1 LIHALF
7 ERRQFALD
15 RAQAVSQVEA
25 CQHRDALSIHYAGVG
40 PLTIEVLD
48 VRGARVEK
56 IVDRASATG
65 TVSWRPTRQ
74 MAPGIYFIRLTGP
87 KASIVRRVIRLE

>member
-1 LIHALF
+1 MCRNAGLT
-7 ERRQFALD
+7 
-15 RAQAVSQVEA
+15 EA
-25 CQHRDALSIHYAGVG
+25 RKKSWCSGPDDIDHRPHVGAG
-40 PLTIEVLD
+40 PLTIEILD
-48 VRGARVEK
+48 VRGARVER

-87 KASIVRRVIRLE
+87 KDSIVRRVIRLE